1 MSSMSSGNRENEKGY
16 HRPHDRYQCGLACVG
31 ERCAP
36 GPDSQG
42 KCQIEL
48 CTPSTRLAWWQ
59 RHLRAVVAMVGLC
72 GLVVI
77 LSTSWHRD
85 VLAPGPLTQAHA
97 QILQGPEHANR
108 CAACHDLGRLPALA
122 WITPPHPMSSQ
133 LVSQDALCKKCH
145 LAEMPE
151 LDRGTP
157 HDLPL
162 ESLDRI
168 TQQVLARRATKREHL
183 VSLSDLPTVKPASS
197 VSSTV
202 HWRTHDL
209 SCSDCHREHQGTM
222 HDLTKLSTQRCQS
235 CHIEQFSGFAH
246 GHPEFSDYPQ
256 PRPSHIAFNH
266 LQHRDKHFAK
276 ENREFDCRTC
286 HVQDGE
292 RGTVGK
298 VFRSVSFESACA
310 SCHQKSLDNSLAE
323 GLVVFQLPSIDRKRL
338 LQSVSQQDAIRALQ
352 DWPEASSQVMDGKIA
367 PVMELMLLG
376 DPQNEPLLNAWDR
389 IRDLS
394 QVDLSKKQD
403 VDLVIQLVLACR
415 KLLQEIGDEG
425 QRSIARRV
433 ERWNPEDRD
442 SKLVSTSTLS
452 ARASSQA
459 ARMPNWNEA
468 LLQGVPPDL
477 FRSAWTQWFEPQ
489 GVAGGLQGTNKT
501 TSPKP
506 NVVNDS
512 NDLLSSN
519 DSNPLAQDKP
529 SASAK
534 KVLKPMQHLP
544 EGGWMIDQRRM
555 AIVYIPRGHAD
566 PWLTA
571 WTSLA
576 AKARGVRYSEQ
587 QSEDQSSWVG
597 GEQDRASLLAPG
609 QDLLQIK
616 QIGNCVECHDRLLHP
631 VSAWNDAAS
640 FLPHWKIP
648 RRRADVREA
657 TKFDHTPH
665 LLIPSLVDCTRCHA
679 LNESK
684 SEGADPTSHAAE
696 SRFVSA
702 IAPSTRAQSFTANR
716 SDDIHAEHAFRPMTK
731 GQCSSCHRP
740 NGAGD
745 SCTQCHNYHVHDP
758 IFRETRTIERAVH
771 GNR

>member
-1 MSSMSSGNRENEKGY
+1 MN
-16 HRPHDRYQCGLACVG
+16 P
-31 ERCAP
+31 
-36 GPDSQG
+36 
-42 KCQIEL
+42 
-48 CTPSTRLAWWQ
+48 
-59 RHLRAVVAMVGLC
+59 
-72 GLVVI
+72 
-77 LSTSWHRD
+77 
-85 VLAPGPLTQAHA
+85 
-97 QILQGPEHANR
+97 
-108 CAACHDLGRLPALA
+108 
-122 WITPPHPMSSQ
+122 
-133 LVSQDALCKKCH
+133 
-145 LAEMPE
+145 
-151 LDRGTP
+151 
-157 HDLPL
+157 
-162 ESLDRI
+162 
-168 TQQVLARRATKREHL
+168 
-183 VSLSDLPTVKPASS
+183 
-197 VSSTV
+197 
-202 HWRTHDL
+202 
-209 SCSDCHREHQGTM
+209 CS
-222 HDLTKLSTQRCQS
+222 
-235 CHIEQFSGFAH
+235 
-246 GHPEFSDYPQ
+246 
-256 PRPSHIAFNH
+256 
-266 LQHRDKHFAK
+266 
-276 ENREFDCRTC
+276 
-286 HVQDGE
+286 
-292 RGTVGK
+292 
-298 VFRSVSFESACA
+298 
-310 SCHQKSLDNSLAE
+310 
-323 GLVVFQLPSIDRKRL
+323 
-338 LQSVSQQDAIRALQ
+338 
-352 DWPEASSQVMDGKIA
+352 
-367 PVMELMLLG
+367 
-376 DPQNEPLLNAWDR
+376 NAWDR

-442 SKLVSTSTLS
+442 SKLVWTSTLS

-489 GVAGGLQGTNKT
+489 GVAGGLQGANKT

-506 NVVNDS
+506 NLVNDS

-576 AKARGVRYSEQ
+576 AKARGVRHSEQ

-597 GEQDRASLLAPG
+597 GEQDHASLIAPG

-631 VSAWNDAAS
+631 VSAWNEAAS
-640 FLPHWKIP
+640 FLPLWKIP

-702 IAPSTRAQSFTANR
+702 IAPSTRAQSFSAIDR
-716 SDDIHAEHAFRPMTK
+716 MISMQSMLFVR
-731 GQCSSCHRP
+731 
-740 NGAGD
+740 
-745 SCTQCHNYHVHDP
+745 
-758 IFRETRTIERAVH
+758 
-771 GNR
+771 